1 VPRLISSDELASRLG
16 EPGVAVLEVAF
27 VDDPAPFR
35 SAHVPGSRWAHWKRL
50 LWHETDREFADTAT
64 LAQRLGTLGVPGGA
78 TIVLVGDPIQFATY
92 AFWVLHMRGW
102 TDMQVLDGGRA
113 AWLAG
118 ELPVESGDSERAAAA
133 HEPPEAGDESSRIG
147 RDGVLA
153 AVRSGDRLLVD
164 LRSVEEYRGERVAPT
179 TAPFDHGAERAGRIP
194 GARHLVH
201 ERLLRDDGT
210 FRPPAELRAAF
221 AEVGVRD
228 GEPVITYCRLSHRA
242 SLGWFVL
249 AELLGNRRAQVYDGS
264 WTEWGSIVG
273 VPVER

>member
-1 VPRLISSDELASRLG
+1 ML
-16 EPGVAVLEVAF
+16 
-27 VDDPAPFR
+27 
-35 SAHVPGSRWAHWKRL
+35 
-50 LWHETDREFADTAT
+50 
-64 LAQRLGTLGVPGGA
+64 
-78 TIVLVGDPIQFATY
+78 
-92 AFWVLHMRGW
+92 
-102 TDMQVLDGGRA
+102 VLDGGRA

-118 ELPVESGDSERAAAA
+118 ELPVESGDSEHAAAA

-153 AVRSGDRLLVD
+153 AVRSGDRPLVD